1 MTVFS
6 YANSDGTSHNLMANP
21 KRALFT
27 PQGQVLEDTM
37 GMDFIVYSRPLG
49 ERYLVTGYCL
59 SAIEEFSQVKD
70 GLGLTGW
77 SQGKFSKLPV
87 APGWACGHV
96 IANSSELIGIQIAL
110 SVLTLAFILGDFFV
124 MIEGFRGVLQGQPV
138 LTYAILSGLERRR
151 LLLVCIVLNALPAL
165 LYMDV
170 SRIYYFTE
178 NGFKIWCLSCIVMA
192 NFFSFGL
199 VLLVSL
205 IDLIPFR
212 FNYVFGY
219 SSLLF
224 LSGAIAAVSIIC
236 CREAVFLAMY
246 NKYYG
251 GGTPLITMQVNGV
264 DWPSGSYTAAGTPPV
279 LTYLMEQILLPLFVA
294 LATSAS
300 VSAILHKINHHTF
313 MLHIEWC
320 KTNGFLVHAGVPNFM
335 TSLPLEQVNAIKLG
349 SKSYCK
355 PSTQALLGYSSVI
368 DADPAAAIVPIDPT
382 KHYNPIYHVISI
394 YAAFFVFYY
403 GTNS

>member
-110 SVLTLAFILGDFFV
+110 SVLTLAFILGGDFFV
-124 MIEGFRGVLQGQPV
+124 TIEGFRGVLQGQPV

-199 VLLVSL
+199 VVLVSL

-300 VSAILHKINHHTF
+300 VSAILHKINHHT
-313 MLHIEWC
+313 
-320 KTNGFLVHAGVPNFM
+320 
-335 TSLPLEQVNAIKLG
+335 
-349 SKSYCK
+349 
-355 PSTQALLGYSSVI
+355 
-368 DADPAAAIVPIDPT
+368 
-382 KHYNPIYHVISI
+382 
-394 YAAFFVFYY
+394 
-403 GTNS
+403 

>member
-1 MTVFS
+1 
-6 YANSDGTSHNLMANP
+6 
-21 KRALFT
+21 
-27 PQGQVLEDTM
+27 
-37 GMDFIVYSRPLG
+37 
-49 ERYLVTGYCL
+49 
-59 SAIEEFSQVKD
+59 
-70 GLGLTGW
+70 
-77 SQGKFSKLPV
+77 
-87 APGWACGHV
+87 
-96 IANSSELIGIQIAL
+96 
-110 SVLTLAFILGDFFV
+110 
-124 MIEGFRGVLQGQPV
+124 FRGVLQGQPV

-199 VLLVSL
+199 VVLVSL

-300 VSAILHKINHHTF
+300 VSAILHKINHHT
-313 MLHIEWC
+313 
-320 KTNGFLVHAGVPNFM
+320 
-335 TSLPLEQVNAIKLG
+335 
-349 SKSYCK
+349 
-355 PSTQALLGYSSVI
+355 
-368 DADPAAAIVPIDPT
+368 
-382 KHYNPIYHVISI
+382 
-394 YAAFFVFYY
+394 
-403 GTNS
+403 

>member
-1 MTVFS
+1 TVFS

-110 SVLTLAFILGDFFV
+110 SVLTLAFILGGDFFV
-124 MIEGFRGVLQGQPV
+124 TIEGFRGVLQGQPV

-199 VLLVSL
+199 VVLVSL

-355 PSTQALLGYSSVI
+355 PSTQALLGYSSVT
-368 DADPAAAIVPIDPT
+368 DADP
-382 KHYNPIYHVISI
+382 
-394 YAAFFVFYY
+394 
-403 GTNS
+403 